1 MILATVIPRRPR
13 SHSHI
18 VCVIRGPSYGV
29 EGERVCVQNYM
40 ADPREH
46 PYRYTSMSDGDT
58 VEMDEAGDE
67 SMLIEHERCEL
78 RELLGLGR

>member
-1 MILATVIPRRPR
+1 M
-13 SHSHI
+13 
-18 VCVIRGPSYGV
+18 
-29 EGERVCVQNYM
+29 QNYM